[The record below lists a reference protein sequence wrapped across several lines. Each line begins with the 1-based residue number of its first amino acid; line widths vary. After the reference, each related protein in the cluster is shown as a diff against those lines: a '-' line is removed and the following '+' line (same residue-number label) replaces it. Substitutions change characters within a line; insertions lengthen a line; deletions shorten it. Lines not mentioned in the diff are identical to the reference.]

1 MEVSS
6 DDLSA
11 AMQEIDAEAGL
22 AEAGAVKKPHSDVES
37 LEDDIKSLERELG
50 M

>member
-1 MEVSS
+1 MH
-6 DDLSA
+6 
-11 AMQEIDAEAGL
+11 EIDAEAGL
-22 AEAGAVKKPHSDVES
+22 ADPTATKKPLGDVES

>member
-6 DDLSA
+6 DDLSD
-11 AMQEIDAEAGL
+11 AMAEIDAEAGL
-22 AEAGAVKKPHSDVES
+22 AEAGTARKPLSDVES